1 MKKKS
6 TFQSAFFNLRVV
18 VGAFLVL
25 SAAMYLHALTRE
37 RARHLDA
44 QMRGA
49 NPAPFAPSG
58 TVQEAWVARYNG
70 PLNAVDMSFALVV
83 DGSGNVY
90 VTGRSHGAGSDY
102 DYATVKY
109 NASGQQL
116 WIARYSGPYRD
127 LANAIAVDGSGNVY
141 VTGQS
146 EPVFGSNIYDYVTI
160 KYDASG
166 AELWIA
172 HYNGPGNDDDVASAI
187 AVDGSGN
194 VYVTGRS
201 TGSGA
206 NFDYATIKYNASGT
220 EEWVARYD
228 GPGNAFDFAAAIAVD
243 GGANV
248 YVTGQSVGP
257 APLNSVDYA
266 TIKYNASGTEQ
277 WVARYDG
284 PDNSAD
290 FATGIALDGSGNVY
304 VTGGSTSGA
313 YDYATIKYNPSGAEQ
328 WAARYNGPGNLDD
341 SASAVALDASANVYV
356 TGNSAGSGT
365 SLDYATIKY
374 DTSGA
379 EQWVARYNGPGNF
392 NDDARAIAVDGSG
405 NSYVTGA
412 STGSG
417 GIYDYATIKYDAAGV
432 EQWVARYNGP
442 GNLIDFARGIG
453 VDGSGNVYVT
463 GESLGSGTNYDYATI
478 KYVQGATPTPTP
490 CSPTPTP
497 VGCGLVIGSGLTIG
511 YEPHNY
517 TTLANNIVNYTFA
530 NSQTTPNDFAIFET
544 HDPWGGTVIKDAI
557 TAAGHTYSVFTP
569 AELTGFPFSDYRV
582 IILNWDDELVP
593 GFDPPYTATIPALE
607 AYVNAGGVVWV
618 QGAIHPDGGESYP
631 LPFGGQAN
639 YDPSPEDFI
648 LDACSPIVTGV
659 PNPIVGDSASH
670 VSMSGLPAN
679 AHVVATRTDA
689 FGPPVVYDL
698 RGPCGTPT
706 PTPTA
711 TPTATAT
718 PSGTPRPTPTPRPRG
733 TPHPRP
739 TP

>member
-1 MKKKS
+1 MSPLIQLQKA
-6 TFQSAFFNLRVV
+6 TPIFLVV
-18 VGAFLVL
+18 VFVIGIFL
-25 SAAMYLHALTRE
+25 SRYAT
-37 RARHLDA
+37 
-44 QMRGA
+44 A
-49 NPAPFAPSG
+49 NPQALSHEGSRHPAAQAPRVDGLPLAPSG
-58 TVQEAWVARYNG
+58 GVQEAWVARYNG
-70 PLNAVDMSFALVV
+70 PLNAVDMSLALAV

-90 VTGRSHGAGSDY
+90 VTGRSQGAGTDY

-166 AELWIA
+166 AELWVA

-201 TGSGA
+201 HGA
-206 NFDYATIKYNASGT
+206 GTDYDYATIKYNALGV
-220 EEWVARYD
+220 EEWVARYN

-277 WVARYDG
+277 WISRYDG

-313 YDYATIKYNPSGAEQ
+313 YDYATIKYNASGAEQ
-328 WAARYNGPGNLDD
+328 WVARYNGPGNLDD
-341 SASAVALDASANVYV
+341 SASAIALDASANVYV

-379 EQWVARYNGPGNF
+379 QQWVARYNGPGNF
-392 NDDARAIAVDGSG
+392 NDDARAIALDGLG
-405 NSYVTGA
+405 NVYVTGA
-412 STGSG
+412 STGSD
-417 GIYDYATIKYDAAGV
+417 GIYDYATIKYDASGA

-442 GNLIDFARGIG
+442 GNLIDFARAIA
-453 VDGSGNVYVT
+453 VDVSGNVYVT
-463 GESLGSGTNYDYATI
+463 GESFGSGTNYDYATI
-478 KYVQGATPTPTP
+478 KYAQGATPTPTP
-490 CSPTPTP
+490 TATSTPTATTTPTPT
-497 VGCGLVIGSGLTIG
+497 S
-511 YEPHNY
+511 
-517 TTLANNIVNYTFA
+517 
-530 NSQTTPNDFAIFET
+530 TP
-544 HDPWGGTVIKDAI
+544 
-557 TAAGHTYSVFTP
+557 
-569 AELTGFPFSDYRV
+569 
-582 IILNWDDELVP
+582 
-593 GFDPPYTATIPALE
+593 TATA
-607 AYVNAGGVVWV
+607 
-618 QGAIHPDGGESYP
+618 
-631 LPFGGQAN
+631 
-639 YDPSPEDFI
+639 
-648 LDACSPIVTGV
+648 
-659 PNPIVGDSASH
+659 
-670 VSMSGLPAN
+670 
-679 AHVVATRTDA
+679 
-689 FGPPVVYDL
+689 
-698 RGPCGTPT
+698 T

-711 TPTATAT
+711 TPTAT
-718 PSGTPRPTPTPRPRG
+718 PTPRPIPTPRPRPS
-733 TPHPRP
+733 PHPRP

>member
-6 TFQSAFFNLRVV
+6 TSQSAFFNLRVV
-18 VGAFLVL
+18 VGAFLVV
-25 SAAMYLHALTRE
+25 SAATYLHALTSE

-44 QMRGA
+44 QMSGA
-49 NPAPFAPSG
+49 NPDPFAPSG

-70 PLNAVDMSFALVV
+70 PLNAVDMSFALAV

-90 VTGRSHGAGSDY
+90 VTGRSQGAGTDY

-109 NASGQQL
+109 NASGQQV

-166 AELWIA
+166 AEQWVA

-201 TGSGA
+201 QGA
-206 NFDYATIKYNASGT
+206 GADYDYATVKYNASGT

-313 YDYATIKYNPSGAEQ
+313 YDYATIKYNASGAEQ
-328 WAARYNGPGNLDD
+328 WVARYNGPGNLDD
-341 SASAVALDASANVYV
+341 SASAIALDASANVYV

-392 NDDARAIAVDGSG
+392 NDDARAIAVDVSG
-405 NSYVTGA
+405 NVSVTGA
-412 STGSG
+412 STGLG
-417 GIYDYATIKYDAAGV
+417 GIYDYATIKYDGSGA

-490 CSPTPTP
+490 TATPTPT
-497 VGCGLVIGSGLTIG
+497 T
-511 YEPHNY
+511 
-517 TTLANNIVNYTFA
+517 
-530 NSQTTPNDFAIFET
+530 
-544 HDPWGGTVIKDAI
+544 
-557 TAAGHTYSVFTP
+557 
-569 AELTGFPFSDYRV
+569 
-582 IILNWDDELVP
+582 
-593 GFDPPYTATIPALE
+593 
-607 AYVNAGGVVWV
+607 
-618 QGAIHPDGGESYP
+618 
-631 LPFGGQAN
+631 
-639 YDPSPEDFI
+639 
-648 LDACSPIVTGV
+648 
-659 PNPIVGDSASH
+659 
-670 VSMSGLPAN
+670 
-679 AHVVATRTDA
+679 
-689 FGPPVVYDL
+689 
-698 RGPCGTPT
+698 TPT
-706 PTPTA
+706 PTPTVTPTA
-711 TPTATAT
+711 TPAVTPTATPTPSPTATAT
-718 PSGTPRPTPTPRPRG
+718 ATPTPSVTPRPIPTPRL
-733 TPHPRP
+733 RP
-739 TP
+739 TPAPRP

>member
-1 MKKKS
+1 MSPLIQLQKA
-6 TFQSAFFNLRVV
+6 TPIFLVV
-18 VGAFLVL
+18 VFVIGLFL
-25 SAAMYLHALTRE
+25 SPYAT
-37 RARHLDA
+37 
-44 QMRGA
+44 A
-49 NPAPFAPSG
+49 NPQALSHEGSRHPAAQAPRVEGLPLAPSG
-58 TVQEAWVARYNG
+58 GVQEAWVARYNG
-70 PLNAVDMSFALVV
+70 PLNAVDMSFALKV

-90 VTGRSHGAGSDY
+90 VTGRSQGAGTDY

-166 AELWIA
+166 AELWVA

-201 TGSGA
+201 QGA
-206 NFDYATIKYNASGT
+206 GTDYDYATIKYNALGV
-220 EEWVARYD
+220 EEWVARSN

-313 YDYATIKYNPSGAEQ
+313 YDYATIKYNASGAEQ
-328 WAARYNGPGNLDD
+328 WVARYNGPGNLDD
-341 SASAVALDASANVYV
+341 SASAIALDASANVYV

-374 DTSGA
+374 DTTGA
-379 EQWVARYNGPGNF
+379 QQWVARYNGPGSF
-392 NDDARAIAVDGSG
+392 NDDARAIALDGLG
-405 NSYVTGA
+405 NVYVTGA
-412 STGSG
+412 STGSD
-417 GIYDYATIKYDAAGV
+417 GIYDYATIKYDASGA

-442 GNLIDFARGIG
+442 GNLIDFARAIA
-453 VDGSGNVYVT
+453 VDVSGNVYVT
-463 GESLGSGTNYDYATI
+463 GESFGSGTNYDYATI
-478 KYVQGATPTPTP
+478 KYAQGATPTPTP
-490 CSPTPTP
+490 TATSTPT
-497 VGCGLVIGSGLTIG
+497 
-511 YEPHNY
+511 
-517 TTLANNIVNYTFA
+517 A
-530 NSQTTPNDFAIFET
+530 
-544 HDPWGGTVIKDAI
+544 
-557 TAAGHTYSVFTP
+557 
-569 AELTGFPFSDYRV
+569 
-582 IILNWDDELVP
+582 
-593 GFDPPYTATIPALE
+593 TAT
-607 AYVNAGGVVWV
+607 
-618 QGAIHPDGGESYP
+618 
-631 LPFGGQAN
+631 
-639 YDPSPEDFI
+639 
-648 LDACSPIVTGV
+648 T
-659 PNPIVGDSASH
+659 
-670 VSMSGLPAN
+670 
-679 AHVVATRTDA
+679 
-689 FGPPVVYDL
+689 
-698 RGPCGTPT
+698 TPT
-706 PTPTA
+706 PTS

-718 PSGTPRPTPTPRPRG
+718 PT
-733 TPHPRP
+733 
-739 TP
+739 

>member
-1 MKKKS
+1 MSPLIQLQKA
-6 TFQSAFFNLRVV
+6 TPIFLVV
-18 VGAFLVL
+18 VFVIGIFL
-25 SAAMYLHALTRE
+25 SRYAT
-37 RARHLDA
+37 
-44 QMRGA
+44 A
-49 NPAPFAPSG
+49 NPQALSHEGSRHPAAQAPRVDGLPLAPSG
-58 TVQEAWVARYNG
+58 GVQEAWVARYNG
-70 PLNAVDMSFALVV
+70 PLNAVDMSLALAV

-90 VTGRSHGAGSDY
+90 VTGRSQGAGTDY

-166 AELWIA
+166 AELWVA

-201 TGSGA
+201 HGA
-206 NFDYATIKYNASGT
+206 GTDYDYAAIKYNALGV
-220 EEWVARYD
+220 EEWVARYN

-313 YDYATIKYNPSGAEQ
+313 YDYATIKYNASGAEQ
-328 WAARYNGPGNLDD
+328 WVARYNGPGNLDD
-341 SASAVALDASANVYV
+341 SASAIALDASANVYV

-365 SLDYATIKY
+365 SLDYTTIKY

-379 EQWVARYNGPGNF
+379 QQWVARYNGPGNF
-392 NDDARAIAVDGSG
+392 NDDARAIALDGLG
-405 NSYVTGA
+405 NVYVTGA
-412 STGSG
+412 STGSD
-417 GIYDYATIKYDAAGV
+417 GIYDYATIKYDASGA

-442 GNLIDFARGIG
+442 GNLIDFARAIA
-453 VDGSGNVYVT
+453 VDVSGNVYVT
-463 GESLGSGTNYDYATI
+463 GESFGSGTNYDYATI
-478 KYVQGATPTPTP
+478 KYAQGATPTPTP
-490 CSPTPTP
+490 TATSTPTATTTPTPT
-497 VGCGLVIGSGLTIG
+497 S
-511 YEPHNY
+511 
-517 TTLANNIVNYTFA
+517 
-530 NSQTTPNDFAIFET
+530 TP
-544 HDPWGGTVIKDAI
+544 
-557 TAAGHTYSVFTP
+557 
-569 AELTGFPFSDYRV
+569 
-582 IILNWDDELVP
+582 
-593 GFDPPYTATIPALE
+593 TATA
-607 AYVNAGGVVWV
+607 
-618 QGAIHPDGGESYP
+618 
-631 LPFGGQAN
+631 
-639 YDPSPEDFI
+639 
-648 LDACSPIVTGV
+648 
-659 PNPIVGDSASH
+659 
-670 VSMSGLPAN
+670 
-679 AHVVATRTDA
+679 
-689 FGPPVVYDL
+689 
-698 RGPCGTPT
+698 T

-711 TPTATAT
+711 TPTAT
-718 PSGTPRPTPTPRPRG
+718 PTPRPIPTPRPRP

>member
-1 MKKKS
+1 MSPLIQLQKA
-6 TFQSAFFNLRVV
+6 TPIFLVV
-18 VGAFLVL
+18 VFVIGLFL
-25 SAAMYLHALTRE
+25 SRYAT
-37 RARHLDA
+37 
-44 QMRGA
+44 A
-49 NPAPFAPSG
+49 NPQALSHEGSRHPAAQAPRVDGLPLAPSG
-58 TVQEAWVARYNG
+58 GVQEAWVARYNG
-70 PLNAVDMSFALVV
+70 PLNAVDMSLALAV

-90 VTGRSHGAGSDY
+90 VTGRSQGAGTDY
-102 DYATVKY
+102 DYANVKY
-109 NASGQQL
+109 NAAGQQL

-166 AELWIA
+166 AELWVA

-201 TGSGA
+201 HGA
-206 NFDYATIKYNASGT
+206 GTDYDYATIKYNALGV
-220 EEWVARYD
+220 EEWVARYN

-313 YDYATIKYNPSGAEQ
+313 YDYATIKYNASGAEQ
-328 WAARYNGPGNLDD
+328 WVARYNGPGNLDD
-341 SASAVALDASANVYV
+341 SASAIALDASANVYV

-379 EQWVARYNGPGNF
+379 QQWVARYNGPGNF
-392 NDDARAIAVDGSG
+392 NDDARAIALDGLG
-405 NSYVTGA
+405 NVYVTGA
-412 STGSG
+412 STGSD
-417 GIYDYATIKYDAAGV
+417 GIYDYATIKYDASGA

-442 GNLIDFARGIG
+442 GNLIDFARAIA
-453 VDGSGNVYVT
+453 VDVSGNVYVT
-463 GESLGSGTNYDYATI
+463 GESFGSGTNYDYATI
-478 KYVQGATPTPTP
+478 KYAQGATPTPTP
-490 CSPTPTP
+490 TATSTPTATTTPTPT
-497 VGCGLVIGSGLTIG
+497 S
-511 YEPHNY
+511 
-517 TTLANNIVNYTFA
+517 
-530 NSQTTPNDFAIFET
+530 TP
-544 HDPWGGTVIKDAI
+544 
-557 TAAGHTYSVFTP
+557 
-569 AELTGFPFSDYRV
+569 
-582 IILNWDDELVP
+582 
-593 GFDPPYTATIPALE
+593 TATA
-607 AYVNAGGVVWV
+607 
-618 QGAIHPDGGESYP
+618 
-631 LPFGGQAN
+631 
-639 YDPSPEDFI
+639 
-648 LDACSPIVTGV
+648 
-659 PNPIVGDSASH
+659 
-670 VSMSGLPAN
+670 
-679 AHVVATRTDA
+679 
-689 FGPPVVYDL
+689 
-698 RGPCGTPT
+698 T

-711 TPTATAT
+711 TPTAT
-718 PSGTPRPTPTPRPRG
+718 PTPRPIPTPRPRPS
-733 TPHPRP
+733 PHPRP